1 MNITESIIATA
12 LSGILR
18 QRLPRPGMC
27 IGMDTLDQEWRSTG
41 LRSSDLQQA
50 LRDLERADLIK
61 TSPAQARGYV
71 ELTPRGAERLFSAAA
86 AEASCW
92 DDDVALYRIR
102 QRLRGARAEQPH
114 RRTGDRDS
122 PACG

>member
-12 LSGILR
+12 LTGILR
-18 QRLPRPGMC
+18 QRQLRPGMC
-27 IGMDTLDQEWRSTG
+27 IGMDTLHQAWQGTG

-61 TSPAQARGYV
+61 ASPAQARGYV
-71 ELTPRGAERLFSAAA
+71 ELTRRGAEQLFSAAA
-86 AEASCW
+86 EASSW

-102 QRLRGARAEQPH
+102 QRLRGQRAERQH
-114 RRTGDRDS
+114 RRTGDNDS
-122 PACG
+122 AACG